1 MLPLIKRNGACI
13 SICVEKGERNMSNQ
27 ILKGIFLLG
36 ILLAMAAPSPAQ
48 YRQNRG
54 QGRGI
59 NNSNARFQCQA
70 AISSIPRQILDSTEA
85 AGIAYLREEEKLAR
99 DVYAMMQNEWGM
111 RIFGNISQ
119 SEERHFDVLKLLLDR
134 YELQDPAA
142 DRPIGTFQNEGL
154 QELYGSFIAEGKTSL
169 KAALRVGA
177 AIEELDIRDLE
188 KAAAATD
195 NNDLKVVYQ
204 NLRLASENH
213 LRNFVSRLNAAG
225 ENYVPRHITQA
236 RFSEI
241 IANAQATGRG
251 NGVRGGG
258 GGFGRGN
265 NGICPWMNP

>member
-1 MLPLIKRNGACI
+1 MLPLIKRSGACI

-70 AISSIPRQILDSTEA
+70 AISSIPGQTLDSTEA
-85 AGIAYLREEEKLAR
+85 AGIAYMREEEKLAH
-99 DVYAMMQNEWGM
+99 DVYATLHAKWGV
-111 RIFGNISQ
+111 RIFRNISQ
-119 SEERHFDVLKLLLDR
+119 SEERHFDTLKLLLDR
-134 YELQDPAA
+134 YELPDPAA
-142 DRPIGTFQNEGL
+142 NKPIGLFQNEGL
-154 QELYGSFIAEGKTSL
+154 QELFNSLIAEGESSL
-169 KAALRVGA
+169 TAALKVGA
-177 AIEELDIRDLE
+177 GIEELDIRDLE

-195 NNDLKVVYQ
+195 NNDLKIVYQ

-213 LRNFVSRLNAAG
+213 LRAFISQLNAAG
-225 ENYVPRHITQA
+225 VDYVPQHITQA

-241 IANAQATGRG
+241 ITNVQVMGRG
-251 NGVRGGG
+251 NGARGGG
-258 GGFGRGN
+258 RGFGRGN